1 MSPQMLLQQIKN
13 RYPVVEKT
21 ISLIAN
27 PIRLTIIDDP
37 DQLLDTLSKE
47 DQCGTLHL
55 PYWTYL
61 WPSAIGLA
69 LYLDRSHG
77 FAGQRVLEL
86 GCGFGLGGIVACQRG
101 SNVLFTDYELDTLT
115 FAQYNALR
123 NGCVDRASFVQMDWN
138 SSCLKGKF
146 SRILASDVIYE
157 DTHWNPI
164 LALLQ
169 NHLAPDG
176 EAIFSEPNR
185 TSTSGFLKRV
195 GRYGFTYTKQ
205 TDDVVGLDGVVFKI
219 STYCLKREE
228 SGSILTTERDS
239 EDY

>member
-13 RYPVVEKT
+13 RYPVAEKT
-21 ISLIAN
+21 IPLIASQ
-27 PIRLTIIDDP
+27 IRMAIVDDP

-47 DQCGTLHL
+47 DQWGILHL

-69 LYLDRSHG
+69 RHLDWSHQ
-77 FAGQRVLEL
+77 FAGHRVLEI
-86 GCGFGLGGIVACQRG
+86 GCGFGLAGIVACQKG
-101 SNVLFTDYELDTLT
+101 GIVLFTDYERDTLS
-115 FAQYNALR
+115 FARYNALQ
-123 NGCVDRASFVQMDWN
+123 NGCAERASFLQMDWN
-138 SSCLKGKF
+138 TPCLKGKF

-169 NHLAPDG
+169 THLTPDG

-185 TSTSGFLKRV
+185 TSASGFLERIS
-195 GRYGFTYTKQ
+195 RYGFTYTKQ
-205 TDDVVGLDGVVFKI
+205 TNDVVGLDGVVFKI
-219 STYCLKREE
+219 SIYCLKRDE
-228 SGSILTTERDS
+228 
-239 EDY
+239 

>member
-1 MSPQMLLQQIKN
+1 MSPQMLLQQIKS
-13 RYPVVEKT
+13 RYPVAEKT
-21 ISLIAN
+21 ISLITN
-27 PIRLTIIDDP
+27 QIRMTIVEDP

-47 DQCGTLHL
+47 DQCGTLRL

-69 LYLDRSHG
+69 QHLDWRHG

-86 GCGFGLGGIVACQRG
+86 GCGFGLAGIVACQKG
-101 SNVLFTDYELDTLT
+101 GIVLFTDYERDTLS
-115 FAQYNALR
+115 FARYNALQ
-123 NGCVDRASFVQMDWN
+123 NGCAERASFLQMDWN
-138 SSCLKGKF
+138 TSCLKGKF

-169 NHLAPDG
+169 THLTPDG

-185 TSTSGFLKRV
+185 TSASGFLERIS
-195 GRYGFTYTKQ
+195 RYGFTYTKQ
-205 TDDVVGLDGVVFKI
+205 TNDVVGLDGVVFKI
-219 STYCLKREE
+219 SIYCLKREE
-228 SGSILTTERDS
+228 
-239 EDY
+239 